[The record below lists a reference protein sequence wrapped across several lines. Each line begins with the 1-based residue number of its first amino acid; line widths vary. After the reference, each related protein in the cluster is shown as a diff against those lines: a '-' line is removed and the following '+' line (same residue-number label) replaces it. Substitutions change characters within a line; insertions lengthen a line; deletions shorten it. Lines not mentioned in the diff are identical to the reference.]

1 MSCAT
6 LREANRVTRCWLRK
20 GEAAKSGLY
29 RDFFDGV
36 TRAQAR
42 YRLLLAG
49 RMKQCATGAVV
60 ELPVM
65 DKEGNPVRD
74 KDGKVITAPKVML
87 PNDRLM
93 MYLADRTIPREEDEP
108 EVTVATKSKAELEA
122 EGARYVDLFYSSVKV
137 LVDLGV
143 PLPQIAP
150 PAIEATAKKVEP
162 TDEEPK

>member
-1 MSCAT
+1 
-6 LREANRVTRCWLRK
+6 
-20 GEAAKSGLY
+20 
-29 RDFFDGV
+29 
-36 TRAQAR
+36 
-42 YRLLLAG
+42 
-49 RMKQCATGAVV
+49 MKQCATGAVI
-60 ELPVM
+60 ELPVA

-74 KDGKVITAPKVML
+74 KDGKVITAAKVML

-108 EVTVATKSKAELEA
+108 VTVATKSKAELEA

-150 PAIEATAKKVEP
+150 PAIETTAKKVEP
-162 TDEEPK
+162 ADEEPK